1 MEYIPSEINNLELDI
16 NFFKIIIFSIRKN
29 TSFDYGTKV
38 SVDVNS
44 IDFDTMRVNCIGKCS
59 GKKYNL
65 NCSLFE
71 FDWKY
76 DMGDINNLIIFNS
89 NIPYSPHLKVIDH
102 QIVEDTFFQEK
113 FNYILNC
120 KIK

>member
-1 MEYIPSEINNLELDI
+1 MEHTSGEINYFKLDI
-16 NFFKIIIFSIRKN
+16 DFFKTIIFSVRKN
-29 TSFDYGTKV
+29 TSFDHGTKV
-38 SVDVNS
+38 FVDRNS
-44 IDFDTMRVNCIGKCS
+44 IDFDTLRVNCIGKCG
-59 GKKYNL
+59 GKKYDL

-76 DMGDINNLIIFNS
+76 NMGDINDLMIFNS

-102 QIVEDTFFQEK
+102 QIIEDTFFQEK
-113 FNYILNC
+113 FNYILNI